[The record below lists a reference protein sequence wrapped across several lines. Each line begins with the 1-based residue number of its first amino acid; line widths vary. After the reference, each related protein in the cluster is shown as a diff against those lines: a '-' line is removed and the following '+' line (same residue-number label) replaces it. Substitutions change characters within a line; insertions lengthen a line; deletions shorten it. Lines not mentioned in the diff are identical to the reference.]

1 MSLNDLG
8 RCPHLELFH
17 VNQRLTLEV
26 CLQLCWWHLAEGP
39 NHSFT
44 TILWFDVRFSFL
56 YQE

>member
-39 NHSFT
+39 KMYFHNHS
-44 TILWFDVRFSFL
+44 LV
-56 YQE
+56 